1 MPGKLQTDDS
11 EILVY
16 YIKLTADINFFVIS
30 WEQKT
35 NNLHPY
41 ETVTQR
47 TSLAQMASKIWIMY
61 LIKQP

>member
-1 MPGKLQTDDS
+1 MTWKLPTDDR

-16 YIKLTADINFFVIS
+16 CVELTADIDFFVYIMRI
-30 WEQKT
+30 E

-47 TSLAQMASKIWIMY
+47 TSWARMASKIWIMN
-61 LIKQP
+61 LIN